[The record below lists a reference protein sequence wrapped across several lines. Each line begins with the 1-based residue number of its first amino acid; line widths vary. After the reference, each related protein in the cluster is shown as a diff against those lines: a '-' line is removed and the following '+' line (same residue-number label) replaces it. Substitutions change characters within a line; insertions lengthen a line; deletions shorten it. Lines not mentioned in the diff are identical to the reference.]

1 MIHSKKWIFK
11 NKIHQANLNV
21 KKTVQKD
28 KIKNPNWGFLLRT
41 LAWYFLKDFSNLNI
55 KPKIGLIM
63 LSWKL
68 LMATDFM
75 NVAAH
80 SVEFVRC
87 IKVSFRTHPGKYCSG
102 VSKLFSKNYH
112 LRVFSLLTTKSKE
125 YSPTG
130 YPISISATKF
140 SCLDKHLSFSVNL
153 QKSQFVGIVE
163 SRAGNVLY
171 PIAEDIAETK
181 YVTIYN

>member
-1 MIHSKKWIFK
+1 MLKKI
-11 NKIHQANLNV
+11 
-21 KKTVQKD
+21 VQKD

-41 LAWYFLKDFSNLNI
+41 LAWYFLKGFSNLNI
-55 KPKIGLIM
+55 KPKIGLLETFDSSREI
-63 LSWKL
+63 L
-68 LMATDFM
+68 LWC
-75 NVAAH
+75 V
-80 SVEFVRC
+80 
-87 IKVSFRTHPGKYCSG
+87 KVIF
-102 VSKLFSKNYH
+102 KNHH

-125 YSPTG
+125 YSPTS

>member
-1 MIHSKKWIFK
+1 MIFSQRFFKSDHLAEDKSHLAFLETFDGYWFYERGSPFGWVRSLYKRLYPASSREILLWCVKVIF
-11 NKIHQANLNV
+11 
-21 KKTVQKD
+21 
-28 KIKNPNWGFLLRT
+28 
-41 LAWYFLKDFSNLNI
+41 
-55 KPKIGLIM
+55 
-63 LSWKL
+63 
-68 LMATDFM
+68 
-75 NVAAH
+75 
-80 SVEFVRC
+80 
-87 IKVSFRTHPGKYCSG
+87 
-102 VSKLFSKNYH
+102 KNYH

-125 YSPTG
+125 YSPTS